1 MKNRPPV
8 SYLDPPVYYES
19 ANLETP
25 LFIWDPPVYLAGE
38 STFIHVI
45 SFIIFFQKFT
55 NVKSTLPRPRTMMTE
70 DCVSAQPRYAMV

>member
-25 LFIWDPPVYLAGE
+25 LFIWDPPVYSAGE
-38 STFIHVI
+38 SMVLG
-45 SFIIFFQKFT
+45 
-55 NVKSTLPRPRTMMTE
+55 VKRETRVLIY
-70 DCVSAQPRYAMV
+70 VYI